1 MKIKSEL
8 VASPSSRVYA
18 AWLREFP
25 CQAQAH
31 PGTLK
36 SKHTNNALP
45 VRVINGNREFVRIKR
60 LLLEE
65 RQHALEEIYR
75 YVSD

>member
-1 MKIKSEL
+1 MKKKPEL
-8 VASPSSRVYA
+8 VASHSSRVYA

-31 PGTLK
+31 PGTLE
-36 SKHTNNALP
+36 SKHTNNELP
-45 VRVINGNREFVRIKR
+45 VRVINGNREFGRIKR

-65 RQHALEEIYR
+65 RQDAL
-75 YVSD
+75 